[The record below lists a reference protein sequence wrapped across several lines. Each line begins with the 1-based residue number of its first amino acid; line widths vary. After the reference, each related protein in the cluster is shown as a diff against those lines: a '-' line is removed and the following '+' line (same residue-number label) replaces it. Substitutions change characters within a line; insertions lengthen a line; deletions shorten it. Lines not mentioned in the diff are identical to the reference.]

1 MSQLNVSI
9 SDNIQYT
16 YGKSEK
22 HCQCKEATE
31 IQTKYTLWSQ
41 QTILSY
47 NITDI
52 YLIYIIDRFVYDC
65 FKWTSLVI

>member
-31 IQTKYTLWSQ
+31 IQTK
-41 QTILSY
+41 
-47 NITDI
+47 
-52 YLIYIIDRFVYDC
+52 
-65 FKWTSLVI
+65 